1 MIVSDF
7 QFPTA
12 RRSLGPVM
20 AFIRCDRGSA
30 PAYHHSLTL
39 ALGAVPGYVHSAYQ
53 VTDLDALATGGE
65 YLRDKGYRRAWGI
78 RTPCSGQPDLR
89 LLG

>member
-20 AFIRCDRGSA
+20 AFIRCDRGA
-30 PAYHHSLTL
+30 PAYHHSSTL